1 MRKFLKALTRF
12 FNNTVLKT
20 PNKLEK
26 INLGIE
32 KKKKKIFGF
41 FNNKLFINKKNYY
54 RM

>member
-1 MRKFLKALTRF
+1 MRKFLNALTRF
-12 FNNTVLKT
+12 FNNTVLIT

-26 INLGIE
+26 IILGVQ

-41 FNNKLFINKKNYY
+41 FNNKLLIDKKNYY